1 MKRLFVVVTTIL
13 LAGCDAPW
21 AGPSLPNGAYNVN
34 LIELSRQG
42 PFGFGDP
49 DIAAGTTLAQ
59 VRDQVLAQAA
69 ANGRSAQ
76 STCQAEPDWP
86 DPCWMRQAETGGR
99 VYVAVIINYECN
111 ANSKDTTA
119 LSGRTLYLI
128 HWVGN
133 PGGPNGACTVAR
145 PNWRLYAASRRDLPN
160 SGTLT
165 VRLELQGSR
174 HKDID
179 RQVLLG

>member
-1 MKRLFVVVTTIL
+1 MKRLLVILLATL

-21 AGPSLPNGAYNVN
+21 AGPSLPGGAHTVN
-34 LIELSRQG
+34 LVELSRQG
-42 PFGFGDP
+42 PFGFSGP
-49 DIAAGTTLAQ
+49 DVVAGTALAQ
-59 VRDQVLAQAA
+59 VRDGVLAHLA
-69 ANGRSAQ
+69 ANGRGAQ
-76 STCQAEPDWP
+76 LACQAEPDWP
-86 DPCWMRQAETGGR
+86 DPCWMRQTETGGR

-111 ANSKDTTA
+111 ANSKDATA

-133 PGGPNGACTVAR
+133 PGGPNGACTVAL
-145 PNWRLYAASRRDLPN
+145 PNWRLYAASRSDLPS

-174 HKDID
+174 HMDID
-179 RQVLLG
+179 SQVLLS